1 MSERLAIEARGLRRT
16 FGAFEAL
23 KGVDLRVPGGS
34 IFGLVGPN
42 GAGKTTTFSILCGFL
57 SPSAGEVR
65 VLGCDPRDR
74 ASLGARVGALPQDAP
89 LPARMRAVDALRYYA
104 ELCGLAPDDARAEA
118 MHWLRTVG
126 LEAHAH
132 KRNGELSHGM
142 GKRVALAQAFL
153 GGPELVLLDEPTSGL
168 DPKTAYEI
176 KQVIRAQRGRR
187 TVVVSS
193 HDLAQIEELCDG
205 VAIIDKGRVLQQGA
219 LGEVTGQGELVRVSL
234 ADEAPELLV
243 AAVRGLACVQ
253 QVRFDA
259 ATRVLEVRIQGA
271 PEDAVPA
278 VLRAAL
284 EHGGRVVGLT
294 RGQRLEER
302 VLQLT

>member
-1 MSERLAIEARGLRRT
+1 M
-16 FGAFEAL
+16 
-23 KGVDLRVPGGS
+23 
-34 IFGLVGPN
+34 
-42 GAGKTTTFSILCGFL
+42 
-57 SPSAGEVR
+57 
-65 VLGCDPRDR
+65 
-74 ASLGARVGALPQDAP
+74 
-89 LPARMRAVDALRYYA
+89 
-104 ELCGLAPDDARAEA
+104 
-118 MHWLRTVG
+118 
-126 LEAHAH
+126 
-132 KRNGELSHGM
+132 SHGM

-176 KQVIRAQRGRR
+176 KQVIRSQRGRR

-205 VAIIDKGRVLQQGA
+205 VAIIDKGLVLQQGA

-234 ADEAPELLV
+234 ANEASELLV

-259 ATRVLEVRIQGA
+259 AARVLEVRIQGA
-271 PEDAVPA
+271 PEEAVPS

-284 EHGGRVVGLT
+284 DHGGQVVGLS